1 MTNAVEMFNTIL
13 AIEEFGL
20 IKYKDGTWGLFDG
33 QGANLGDIE
42 SDRFNTMAEILDRME
57 IYHIDYFEES
67 IMEYFE
73 IYNYKDYVDL
83 VNQCREKINND
94 PDEWSDY
101 SDFDL
106 RALEFIGMAPNLEIC
121 NKPLDEVGGLRFE
134 NEEL

>member
-33 QGANLGDIE
+33 QGANLGGIE
-42 SDRFNTMAEILDRME
+42 SERFNTMSEILDRME

-106 RALEFIGMAPNLEIC
+106 RALEFIGMAPDLEIC

>member
-42 SDRFNTMAEILDRME
+42 SDRFNTMTEILERME

-67 IMEYFE
+67 IVEYFE

-106 RALEFIGMAPNLEIC
+106 RALEFIGMAPDLEIC

>member
-42 SDRFNTMAEILDRME
+42 SDRFNTMTEILDRME
-57 IYHIDYFEES
+57 IYHIDYFEEAVL
-67 IMEYFE
+67 EYFE
-73 IYNYKDYVDL
+73 IESYKNYGDL
-83 VNQCREKINND
+83 VKQCRDKIENN
-94 PDEWSDY
+94 PEEYADY
-101 SDFDL
+101 CDFDL
-106 RALEFIGMAPNLEIC
+106 RVLEFISMAPNLEIC